1 MDSEPGVFK
10 QFNIRRKDIMN
21 PILGKGLMF
30 AGCTFMAF
38 VYGAGAYS
46 LAKGGCDMRNLKER
60 MNYLEDRYMDLNIA
74 LNRAEDNIHMTN
86 KLMLMH
92 TEATLDAMKSCMD
105 AYKDLREELHLD
117 DTSDEN
123 GAEECCEEHV
133 ECPKSKKKSGS
144 SSTKT
149 E

>member
-1 MDSEPGVFK
+1 
-10 QFNIRRKDIMN
+10 MN

-46 LAKGGCDMRNLKER
+46 LAKGGCDMRDLKER
-60 MNYLEDRYMDLNIA
+60 MNYLEDRYLDLNDRID
-74 LNRAEDNIHMTN
+74 RAEGSIHMTN

-92 TEATLDAMKSCMD
+92 TEATLDAMRSFKD
-105 AYKDLREELHLD
+105 AFRELREDLQLD
-117 DTSDEN
+117 DISEEN
-123 GAEECCEEHV
+123 ESEECCEEHV
-133 ECPKSKKKSGS
+133 ECPKSKKKSCS
-144 SSTKT
+144 NSTKT